1 MSKRL
6 AERWLNQLW
15 YHHQRLALLFWPL
28 SFLYCLVIRLRRWL
42 YQQGILKPEKLP
54 VPVIVVG
61 NLTAGGTG
69 KTPLVLWLAAFLQKA
84 GYQPGIICSGYG
96 GNTTAQPRTVV
107 PGSDPADVG
116 DESVLLAARS
126 GCPVIA
132 CRNRLAAA
140 KMLLQQCNCDVVL
153 SDDGLQHYRL
163 QRDIE
168 ILLLD
173 AARGLGNGYCLPAGP
188 LREPASRLQTVDLVV
203 SKGQSP
209 LANWCMLARCHRAY
223 AISAPETAISLQ
235 ALQPRTVRAIAG
247 LANPQSFFD
256 CLRAA
261 GLELVENAFPDHHQ
275 YAASE
280 LEFGDDLAVLM
291 TEKDAVKCRFLQREN
306 YWAVPLDIEM
316 NDNFGK
322 TLLALLP
329 EHPSM
334 RHKNRG

>member
-15 YHHQRLALLFWPL
+15 YHHRLLALLLWPL
-28 SFLYCLVIRLRRWL
+28 SFLYCLASRLRSWL
-42 YQQGILKPEKLP
+42 YQKGILKTEKLP

-69 KTPLVLWLAAFLQKA
+69 KTPLVLWLAAFLQKS

-96 GNTTAQPRTVV
+96 GSATAVPRTVES
-107 PGSDPADVG
+107 GSDPAAVG
-116 DESVLLAARS
+116 DESILLAERS

-140 KMLLQQCNCDVVL
+140 KMLLQQYNCDVVL

-163 QRDIE
+163 QREIE

-188 LREPASRLQTVDLVV
+188 LREPARRLQTVDLVV
-203 SKGQSP
+203 SKGESP
-209 LANWCMLARCHRAY
+209 LANWCMLASCHRAY
-223 AISAPETAISLQ
+223 AISAPETAITLQ
-235 ALQPRTVRAIAG
+235 ALQARTVRAVAG
-247 LANPQSFFD
+247 LANPESFFD

-261 GLELVENAFPDHHQ
+261 GLELVESAFPDHHQ
-275 YAASE
+275 YTASE

-306 YWAVPLDIEM
+306 FWAVPLDIDM
-316 NDNFGK
+316 HDNFGK
-322 TLLALLP
+322 TLLALLQKQ
-329 EHPSM
+329 PSM
-334 RHKNRG
+334 RRSNSG